1 MLFKPCLV
9 MANNLLEVL
18 SFRKLWVQ
26 GKYLMNNSDTLYS
39 VWREAESPFSEND
52 KKGTNGKTGRNRLY
66 KWCYWLNRGDGIRKG
81 KF

>member
-1 MLFKPCLV
+1 
-9 MANNLLEVL
+9 
-18 SFRKLWVQ
+18 
-26 GKYLMNNSDTLYS
+26 MNNSDTLYS